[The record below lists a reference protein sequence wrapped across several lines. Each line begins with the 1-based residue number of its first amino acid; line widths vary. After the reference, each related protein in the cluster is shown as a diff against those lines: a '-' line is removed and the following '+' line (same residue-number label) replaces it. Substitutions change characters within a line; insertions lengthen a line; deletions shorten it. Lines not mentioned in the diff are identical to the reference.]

1 MESWGEFS
9 CPPCPGDHGDLAGMP
24 IAGGRRIFLALWGV
38 AGMSCDAPRCF
49 PGQTLVSSP
58 FQSSPREAP
67 RHCRE
72 GRPGALAPAQV
83 PGPV

>member
-9 CPPCPGDHGDLAGMP
+9 CPLCPGDHGDPAGIP
-24 IAGGRRIFLALWGV
+24 TQAAAGSFWHCGVGLGRAVTLPGV
-38 AGMSCDAPRCF
+38 SPDRPW
-49 PGQTLVSSP
+49 LSSP
-58 FQSSPREAP
+58 FQSFPREAP
-67 RHCRE
+67 HHCRE